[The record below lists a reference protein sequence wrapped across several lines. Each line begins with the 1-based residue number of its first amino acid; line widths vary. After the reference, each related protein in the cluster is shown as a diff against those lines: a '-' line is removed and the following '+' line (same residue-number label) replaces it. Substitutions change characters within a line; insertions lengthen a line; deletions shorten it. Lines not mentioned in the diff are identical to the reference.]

1 MDGFPVNL
9 PVFFY
14 LRGRKKLCTARVRC
28 EGCFSVSCRLQG
40 GLGFGF
46 AQDSAHRRLPAVQLT
61 RETGDSRCEE
71 SRLHFTSLG
80 GSVPKSK
87 GSKRSAA
94 AHLHKALQK
103 TRCGWALLP
112 GGRR

>member
-9 PVFFY
+9 PVFF
-14 LRGRKKLCTARVRC
+14 LPQGQKEAVHSKSSLWGLLLGKLQAP
-28 EGCFSVSCRLQG
+28 G

-46 AQDSAHRRLPAVQLT
+46 VQDSAHLRLPAVQLT
-61 RETGDSRCEE
+61 RVAGDSRCEE

-80 GSVPKSK
+80 DSVPKAK